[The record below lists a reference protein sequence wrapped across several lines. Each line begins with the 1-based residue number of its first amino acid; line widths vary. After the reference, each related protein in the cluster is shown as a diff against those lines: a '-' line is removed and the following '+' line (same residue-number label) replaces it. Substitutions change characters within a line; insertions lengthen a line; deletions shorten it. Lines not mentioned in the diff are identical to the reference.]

1 MMIFQQ
7 QLAPLS
13 PPPRVMTAILL
24 FLAVIFGIS
33 LSCVVVDAFQQQ
45 RQQLQYHHLS
55 FDYCTNNRYGDRM
68 KIKASNCYGIP
79 RNHHRRRSVTTGFF
93 SQSTSSSEETR
104 TSKPKRSG
112 DFFKD
117 NEQAINDFCI
127 GTNEFW
133 KKLVIKPVRDYVE
146 IQIQQ
151 PQEGQPYQTL
161 DIFEKLI
168 APPQLPGISRPV
180 WFTILGS
187 VPTALGWYGYYKF
200 SVEEE
205 LYQYELQQG
214 KPVTGCGGYGTLFP
228 FVYGVIVGFPL
239 SLLPIDGSGIIL
251 EAAAFWILIGQ
262 VNLYRRVNE
271 LCLEQLS
278 SEEGEGAE
286 GKGDGELSKQL
297 NNDEPPLHAWWAL
310 LPPPLGER
318 DSAFFVFCLLH
329 FLFAVCCIFHLL
341 SADFSFTVCCIF
353 NLLSADC

>member
-1 MMIFQQ
+1 MMVFQQ
-7 QLAPLS
+7 QRAPLR
-13 PPPRVMTAILL
+13 PPPRVAIAVRLL
-24 FLAVIFGIS
+24 FVAFIFPS
-33 LSCVVVDAFQQQ
+33 VVVDAFQQQ
-45 RQQLQYHHLS
+45 QLQHHQRHHHLS

-68 KIKASNCYGIP
+68 KITPSNCYGIP
-79 RNHHRRRSVTTGFF
+79 RNHHRRRSVTTVFF
-93 SQSTSSSEETR
+93 SQSTSSREETR

-278 SEEGEGAE
+278 SEGEGAE
-286 GKGDGELSKQL
+286 GGDGGELSKQL
-297 NNDEPPLHAWWAL
+297 NNGEPPLHSYWAV
-310 LPPPLGER
+310 LPPPLGTE
-318 DSAFFVFCLLH
+318 DS
-329 FLFAVCCIFHLL
+329 
-341 SADFSFTVCCIF
+341 SW
-353 NLLSADC
+353 